1 MKLKKRNAQG
11 VKGMRL
17 WRTKK
22 FGQHFGLTIALL
34 FIVLVL
40 AGCNGS
46 EGLPTVSVKPT
57 DYSLTNPQPME
68 NQNVLRVGISS
79 VLSPRETLANYQS
92 LAEYLQKK
100 IGRPVQLVQRRSYQE
115 INDLVRDQG
124 VDVAFICSGAYV
136 TGKQEDLE
144 LLAVPE
150 VNGKSTY
157 QSYIIVNSSSQFQS
171 FSDLKG
177 QVFGFTDPIS
187 FSGTIAPTYMVTLL
201 NSRPTEFFNR
211 VVYTYSHDNSI
222 KAVLDNVVS
231 AAGVDSLVYQ
241 YSVTKDSSLAAK
253 VRIIAQS
260 PEVGSPPVVVNKTID
275 PHLKAALLEALLQM
289 DNDQVGKKALQSL
302 LYDRFVLPNSA
313 AYEPIQTM
321 VNANAA
327 LDVKK

>member
-1 MKLKKRNAQG
+1 
-11 VKGMRL
+11 MRFSG
-17 WRTKK
+17 TQKSG
-22 FGQHFGLTIALL
+22 GQFGLTLILL
-34 FIVLVL
+34 YILLVL
-40 AGCNGS
+40 GGCNS
-46 EGLPTVSVKPT
+46 TEGLPTVSVKPT

-79 VLSPRETLANYQS
+79 VLSPRETLANYQF
-92 LAEYLQKK
+92 LADYLQRK
-100 IGRPVQLVQRRSYQE
+100 IGRPVQLIQRQSYQE

-136 TGKQEDLE
+136 TGQQENLE
-144 LLAVPE
+144 LLVVPE

-157 QSYIIVNSSSQFQS
+157 QSYIIVNSNSKFQS

-187 FSGTIAPTYMVTLL
+187 FSGTISPTYMVTLL
-201 NSRPTEFFNR
+201 NSRPTEFFSR

-222 KAVLDNVVS
+222 KAALDNVVD

-241 YSVTKDSSLAAK
+241 YSAAKDPSLAAK
-253 VRIIAQS
+253 VRIIARS
-260 PEVGSPPVVVNKTID
+260 PEVGSPPVVVNKTLE

-289 DNDQVGKKALQSL
+289 DNDPVGEKALQSL
-302 LYDRFVLPNSA
+302 LYDRFVLPDSA
-313 AYEPIQTM
+313 AYEPIQIM
-321 VNANAA
+321 VKANAE

>member
-1 MKLKKRNAQG
+1 
-11 VKGMRL
+11 MRF
-17 WRTKK
+17 WRTKEL
-22 FGQHFGLTIALL
+22 GRQFGLILTIL

-40 AGCNGS
+40 VGCQS
-46 EGLPTVSVKPT
+46 ADRLPMVSVKPT
-57 DYSLTNPQPME
+57 DHSLTNPKPME

-79 VLSPRETLANYQS
+79 VLSPRETLDNYQD
-92 LAEYLQKK
+92 LADYLQRK
-100 IGRPVQLVQRRSYQE
+100 IGRPVKLIQRQSYQE

-136 TGKQEDLE
+136 TGKQESLE

-157 QSYIIVNSSSQFQS
+157 QSYVIVSSNSKFQS
-171 FSDLKG
+171 FQDLKG

-201 NSRPTEFFNR
+201 NSQPTEFFKR

-241 YSVTKDSSLAAK
+241 YSVAKDPSLAAK

-260 PEVGSPPVVVNKTID
+260 PEVGSPPVVVNKSID
-275 PHLKAALLEALLQM
+275 SHLKAALLEALLQM
-289 DNDQVGKKALQSL
+289 DNDSVGKKALQAL
-302 LYDRFVLPNSA
+302 LYDRFVLPNNA

-321 VNANAA
+321 VKANANFPIGS
-327 LDVKK
+327 